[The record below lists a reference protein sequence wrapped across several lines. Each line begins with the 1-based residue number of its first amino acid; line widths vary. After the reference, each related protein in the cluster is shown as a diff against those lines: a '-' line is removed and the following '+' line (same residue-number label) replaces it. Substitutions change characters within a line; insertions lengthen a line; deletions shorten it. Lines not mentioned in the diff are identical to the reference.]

1 MLNWP
6 NSIDKSS
13 HLPLYFQI
21 EEIIKNQIEK
31 GILKPDEMIPTENE
45 LGAYFEVS
53 RITVR
58 QAIAD
63 LVNENLLYKK
73 KGVGT
78 FVAKPKINLQYIKS
92 FDSFNAQMEEV
103 GMTPST
109 KVIKFGV
116 VPVSSDIKK
125 MLRID
130 GSAQV
135 IELIRVRYVND
146 EPSAYVRSYLPHH
159 LCEFILSEDLEKK
172 SLFGTLAQNQ
182 NTKVVQVER
191 IVEAVLANRED
202 RKYLN
207 IEKGFPIQS
216 FINTAY
222 NEKGDVIEYCIAHY
236 RGDINQFRVQIKV

>member
-6 NSIDKSS
+6 NSINKKS

-21 EEIIKNQIEK
+21 EEVIRGQIDK
-31 GILKPDEMIPTENE
+31 GILKPGEMIPTENE
-45 LGAYFEVS
+45 LGTYFEVS

-58 QAIAD
+58 QAIAN

-92 FDSFNAQMEEV
+92 FDSFHAQMEGV
-103 GMTPST
+103 GMIPST
-109 KVIKFGV
+109 KVIKLGIV
-116 VPVSSDIKK
+116 QVSPDIKK

-130 GSAQV
+130 ESAQV
-135 IELIRVRYVND
+135 IELVRVRYVNE
-146 EPSAYVRSYLPHH
+146 EPSAYVKSYLPHS

-172 SLFGTLAQNQ
+172 SLFETLAQYP
-182 NTKVVQVER
+182 NTKVVQVDR

-222 NEKGDVIEYCIAHY
+222 SEKNDVIEYCIAHY

>member
-13 HLPLYFQI
+13 RLPLYFQL
-21 EEIIKNQIEK
+21 EEIIKGQFEN
-31 GILKPDEMIPTENE
+31 GTLKPGEMIPAESE
-45 LGAYFEVS
+45 LGAHYEIS

-63 LVNENLLYKK
+63 LVNDNLLYKK

-109 KVIKFGV
+109 KVIKLGV

-125 MLRID
+125 MLRVGED
-130 GSAQV
+130 AQV
-135 IELIRVRYVND
+135 IELIRVRYVNG
-146 EPSAYVRSYLPHH
+146 EPSAYVKSYLPHA
-159 LCEFILSEDLEKK
+159 LCSFILTEDLEQK
-172 SLFGTLAQNQ
+172 SLFETLAQKPA
-182 NTKVVQVER
+182 TRVVEVDR
-191 IVEAVLANRED
+191 VVEAVLASRED

-207 IEKGFPIQS
+207 IDKGFPIQS
-216 FINTAY
+216 FINTAH
-222 NEKGDVIEYCIAHY
+222 NEHNDVIEYCIAHY
-236 RGDINQFRVQIKV
+236 RGDINQFRVKIKV